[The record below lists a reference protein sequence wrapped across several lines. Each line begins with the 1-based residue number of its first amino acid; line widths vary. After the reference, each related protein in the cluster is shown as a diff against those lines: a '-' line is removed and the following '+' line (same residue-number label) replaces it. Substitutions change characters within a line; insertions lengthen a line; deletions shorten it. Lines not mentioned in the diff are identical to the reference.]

1 MELFEQLEERVTT
14 LISKLESLTAEN
26 AALRAQAQAS
36 LMYEEENA
44 TLKEAIAE
52 ERRKNEAALARV
64 DAILQRIKELPE

>member
-26 AALRAQAQAS
+26 AALRVQAQAS